1 MIISPNENG
10 WSYDDSTGNWKLVYA
25 DKLIVVY
32 EQTDVSMATGSTLF
46 VGTKDECDAEIAR
59 LGLVLYPAESDDEVL
74 GEGSLSDV
82 EIEDSNQVAPDQG
95 GGIISNTIN
104 FFKGLFGG

>member
-10 WSYDDSTGNWKLVYA
+10 WSYDDSVGTWKLVYA
-25 DKLIVVY
+25 DKLIVIY

-59 LGLVLYPAESDDEVL
+59 LDLKHPH
-74 GEGSLSDV
+74 
-82 EIEDSNQVAPDQG
+82 EIEGAEEANEFVDQE
-95 GGIISNTIN
+95 S
-104 FFKGLFGG
+104 